1 MGRHTNGIK
10 SSITVHVEVFPGGV
24 VLVIEIS
31 LTLGTAFAEMSADG
45 FGSEFFTSVLHEIE
59 VTGFSWHFEIF
70 ALVNTFNGVVV
81 EEVSGK
87 LIKWDLIVVR
97 GITLENFWQFSG
109 VWLHVVSVFIDSSW
123 ETIKT
128 MMPSGEIV
136 FVLNDFVKFLLI
148 THCFMQVYCLSSS

>member
-1 MGRHTNGIK
+1 MAEESHELGSHTNGIK
-10 SSITVHVEVFPGGV
+10 SSITVDVEVFPGGV

-81 EEVSGK
+81 EEVSGE
-87 LIKWDLIVVR
+87 LIEWDLVVVG
-97 GITLENFWQFSG
+97 GITLENFWEFSIIC
-109 VWLHVVSVFIDSSW
+109 LEVVSVFIDSSW
-123 ETIKT
+123 ETMKT
-128 MMPSGEIV
+128 MCEAAEIV
-136 FVLNDFVKFLLI
+136 FVLDDLVKFLLI
-148 THCFMQVYCLSSS
+148 TE